1 MNSPSR
7 GALRLVEHALRLLA
21 IGEHGVGQR
30 LAAAHTQAL
39 RHVRVAEVPAEL
51 APMLVSIRERLCPG
65 PGAIDIGALE
75 AHLERMEP
83 AEAVKLAADIFDFG
97 SALAL
102 GQYH

>member
-1 MNSPSR
+1 MSSPSR

-21 IGEHGVGQR
+21 TGEHGVGQR

-39 RHVRVAEVPAEL
+39 RHVRMAEVPAEL
-51 APMLVSIRERLCPG
+51 APMLVSIRERLCPASG
-65 PGAIDIGALE
+65 PVDAQALE
-75 AHLERMEP
+75 THLEQLGP
-83 AEAVKLAADIFDFG
+83 AAAVKLATDIFDFG